1 MKQYFQTLQNRW
13 SRAMISEK
21 GKKPGKPLLIPAC
34 CRKALS
40 RTWYRRENKK
50 QKKQSLIIVLV
61 WKGRDQGLGRPKWLE
76 FALKRSREEW
86 ENALRTCRDLGVFE
100 PYYVCEQKDITPTPT
115 PRKEPPMD
123 VIAMCNY
130 CILQDYWQSI
140 KKKKKPTKHH
150 NEKLSL
156 YNRY

>member
-1 MKQYFQTLQNRW
+1 
-13 SRAMISEK
+13 MISEK

-76 FALKRSREEW
+76 FALKRSREEL
-86 ENALRTCRDLGVFE
+86 ENALRICRDLGVFE
-100 PYYVCEQKDITPTPT
+100 PYYVCEQKDITPQERTT
-115 PRKEPPMD
+115 NGCD
-123 VIAMCNY
+123 SNVQLLHFTGLLAIY
-130 CILQDYWQSI
+130 Q
-140 KKKKKPTKHH
+140 KKKKTHKT
-150 NEKLSL
+150 S
-156 YNRY
+156 